1 MQCPF
6 RRDVE
11 PNRSSERKAM
21 SEISPKPDLSRQDG
35 IIMLVV
41 LWMLTSATILVASF
55 NGAARSGAGSGAS
68 EIGVAKSDALL
79 DAGLELAAAHLLDQD
94 ESRRWQGNGKKQSIF
109 FAGAELSIEAW
120 DANGLVDLN
129 KSDRKLIKAV
139 FQSITHSASSA
150 ERYTS
155 AIMDEREAQTNES
168 APHSTGAQPSAMNTF
183 PDMQPFVDVWQLV
196 QLAQIP
202 SNVVRDAAPY
212 FTVYSRD
219 GTIDPRAAPETVLT
233 SIPGVT
239 GADLVKL
246 RYANA
251 TALSDLIQKSDG
263 LLTDQSGPAYI
274 VKVQCHRPQD
284 EYSVIRTFAI
294 LIGMDPSAPYR
305 LLAKWPP
312 TSIPAMRS
320 R

>member
-1 MQCPF
+1 MT
-6 RRDVE
+6 
-11 PNRSSERKAM
+11 
-21 SEISPKPDLSRQDG
+21 EISPTPASSRQDG

-41 LWMLTSATILVASF
+41 LWMLTSAVILVASF
-55 NGAARSGAGSGAS
+55 NGAARSGAASGAS
-68 EIGVAKSDALL
+68 EVGLAKSDALL

-94 ESRRWQGNGKKQSIF
+94 ETRRWQGNGKKQSII

-139 FQSITHSASSA
+139 FQSITHSANRA

-155 AIMDEREAQTNES
+155 AIIDEREAQTNE
-168 APHSTGAQPSAMNTF
+168 PIPQSTGAQTAGMTF

-246 RYANA
+246 RYVNA
-251 TALSDLIQKSDG
+251 SALSDLIQKSDG

-284 EYSVIRTFAI
+284 EHDVTRTYAI
-294 LIGMDPSAPYR
+294 LVGIDPSAPYR

-312 TSIPAMRS
+312 TSIPARRS
-320 R
+320 L